1 MLLNLLQYGISGK
14 AGTGIGDEPRNQPE
28 FLKGNRA
35 FADLRYGKEDSI
47 SHVALNFA
55 ATKGLLGKYTL
66 HLCAE
71 VLF

>member
-1 MLLNLLQYGISGK
+1 MEYQARQELELGMNLK
-14 AGTGIGDEPRNQPE
+14 PTE